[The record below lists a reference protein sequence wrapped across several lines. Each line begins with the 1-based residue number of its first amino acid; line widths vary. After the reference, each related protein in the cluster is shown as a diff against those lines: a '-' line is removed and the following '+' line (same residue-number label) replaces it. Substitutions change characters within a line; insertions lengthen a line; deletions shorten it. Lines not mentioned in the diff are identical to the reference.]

1 MPTLPVILVSGTLA
15 VYGSGDISGTMPS
28 GAVVPPSFVFGTV
41 YNIWA
46 GGETYIY
53 GGNTVMW
60 KKGSEVV
67 QLATVGGTYTIL
79 PARLVTQDS
88 MVIPP

>member
-1 MPTLPVILVSGTLA
+1 MTLPIVLSAGEIA
-15 VYGSGDISGTMPS
+15 VYGPGDTSGTMPS
-28 GAVVPPSFVFGTV
+28 GSVIPSSFVFGTV

-46 GGETYIY
+46 GGETYVY
-53 GGNTVMW
+53 GGDVVMW